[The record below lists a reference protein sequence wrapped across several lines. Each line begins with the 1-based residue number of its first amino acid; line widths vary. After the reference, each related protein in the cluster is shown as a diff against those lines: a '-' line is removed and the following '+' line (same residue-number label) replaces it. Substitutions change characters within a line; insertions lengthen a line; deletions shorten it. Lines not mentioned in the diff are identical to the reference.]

1 MRVSICSLRFTPV
14 RQAAVIFLVAATG
27 FASGAR
33 AEVPRDDT
41 FTLGTVEIIG
51 QRIAADTTVTTDTV
65 SANVLAARHRDD
77 LSEALDLIPGIAIQ
91 NTGQRRERTISVRG
105 FTSRQVPLFIDGVP
119 VYVPYDGNVDLS
131 RFGVDYVS
139 EIVVSKGLAS
149 LLYGPNTLGGAVNV
163 VSRKPT
169 QPLEI
174 LARAHIEADDHFS
187 TDANR
192 VDASIGGRS
201 AHARS
206 GTWYGNLTGSYA
218 TSKGYRLPGD
228 FTPVAA
234 QPAGERLNAADR
246 DSLITAKLGYERA
259 GDEYALSYYR
269 QVGAK
274 HDPPYAGS
282 YLRAVAPKDGVQVR
296 YWNWP
301 YWIKESIYFV
311 ARNEVTSQ
319 GTLRWR
325 IFNDTFRNSLSS
337 FDDAT
342 YTTHTRPY
350 AFYGSA
356 YNDFTYGGSADFEWS
371 WNPAN
376 TTRLASHYRN
386 DVHREFQAAPALP
399 VMHLDI
405 PTYDGALEHEWHP
418 LPTLSVTPSY
428 SYMIQPDR
436 TVHVYNS
443 NIKKYSPV
451 ETDRSTAN
459 NAQLVATYQ
468 LDGGP
473 ALFAGVSRKTRFP
486 TIKER
491 FSGGLGSVVPNPGL
505 SPETALHA
513 EIGFEETGSNWGSK
527 VSVFQSRLHD
537 AIQSVSL
544 APTACS
550 APPCTE
556 LENFGRQR
564 NRGVE
569 VSGSYSPIEAL
580 HFQAEVDIVQIDFL
594 DNPTLK
600 AQGTPENKYRLT
612 GDWRI
617 LPQLQL
623 RADAQHESARYSNS
637 SGTRV
642 AGSFNLVNAFL
653 RFEPV
658 RRVGIEVGVRNATD
672 ELYAYE
678 EGFFEPG
685 RTWLAQIDFHL

>member
-1 MRVSICSLRFTPV
+1 LS
-14 RQAAVIFLVAATG
+14 FLAATA

-33 AEVPRDDT
+33 AQAPGEDT

-51 QRIAADTTVTTDTV
+51 RHISADTVVTTDTV
-65 SANVLAARHRDD
+65 SADVLTARHRDD
-77 LSEALDLIPGIAIQ
+77 LSEALDLVPGIAIQ

-174 LARAHIEADDHFS
+174 SGRAQIEADDHFS
-187 TDANR
+187 TDASR
-192 VDASIGGRS
+192 VDASIGGS
-201 AHARS
+201 SGHARS

-218 TSKGYRLPGD
+218 TSQGYRLPDD

-234 QPAGERLNAADR
+234 QPAGDRLNAADR
-246 DSLITAKLGYERA
+246 DSLITAKLGYARA

-282 YLRAVAPKDGVQVR
+282 YLRAVAPKDGMQVR

-301 YWIKESIYFV
+301 YWIKESVYFV

-325 IFNDTFRNSLSS
+325 VFNDTFRNSLNS

-342 YTTHTRPY
+342 YTAHTRPY
-350 AFYGSA
+350 AFYGSV

-371 WNPAN
+371 WNSAS

-386 DVHREFQAAPALP
+386 DVHREYQVAPALP

-405 PTYDGALEHEWHP
+405 PTYDFAIEHEWHP
-418 LPTLSVTPSY
+418 WPGLSLTPSY
-428 SYMIQPDR
+428 SYMIQPGR
-436 TVHVYNS
+436 TVQVYNS
-443 NIKKYSPV
+443 NIKTYSPV
-451 ETDRSTAN
+451 KTDRSTAN
-459 NAQLVATYQ
+459 NAQLVVTYQ

-473 ALFAGVSRKTRFP
+473 ALFMGISRKTRFP

-491 FSGGLGSVVPNPGL
+491 FSGGLGSVVPNPAL
-505 SPETALHA
+505 NPETAVHA
-513 EIGFEETGSNWGSK
+513 EVGLEETGANWGAK
-527 VSVFQSRLHD
+527 AALFQSRLHD
-537 AIQSVSL
+537 SIQSVSL
-544 APTACS
+544 APAACS

-556 LENFGRQR
+556 LENVGRQR

-569 VSGSYSPIEAL
+569 ITGSYSPMETL
-580 HFQAEVDIVQIDFL
+580 HFQGEVDIVQIDFL
-594 DNPTLK
+594 NDRTIKP
-600 AQGTPENKYRLT
+600 QGTPESKYRLT
-612 GDWRI
+612 GDWQF

-623 RADAQHESARYSNS
+623 KADAQHESARYSTIA
-637 SGTRV
+637 GTRV
-642 AGSFNLVNAFL
+642 AGSLTLVNAFL

-658 RRVGIEVGVRNATD
+658 RSVGIEIGVRNATD

>member
-1 MRVSICSLRFTPV
+1 VRTSVCSFEYFPV
-14 RQAAVIFLVAATG
+14 RQAAVLFAWVATFFVPA
-27 FASGAR
+27 AR
-33 AEVPRDDT
+33 AQATADDT

-51 QRIAADTTVTTDTV
+51 HHIAADTAVTTDTV
-65 SANVLAARHRDD
+65 SADVLAARHRDD

-91 NTGQRRERTISVRG
+91 NTGQRRERTISLRG

-131 RFGVDYVS
+131 RFGVGYVS

-169 QPLEI
+169 QPLEVSG
-174 LARAHIEADDHFS
+174 RAEIEADNHLS
-187 TDANR
+187 SDASR
-192 VDASIGGRS
+192 VDASIGGN
-201 AHARS
+201 S

-218 TSKGYRLPGD
+218 TSNGYRLPED

-246 DSLITAKLGYERA
+246 DSLMTAKLGYANA

-274 HDPPYAGS
+274 HDSPYAGS
-282 YLRAVAPKDGVQVR
+282 YLRAVAPIDGVQVR

-301 YWIKESIYFV
+301 YWIKESIYLV

-325 IFNDTFRNSLSS
+325 VFNDSFRNSLNS

-350 AFYGSA
+350 AFYGSI
-356 YNDFTYGGSADFEWS
+356 YNDFTYGGSADFEWR
-371 WNPAN
+371 WNAAN

-386 DVHREFQAAPALP
+386 DVHREFQVAPALP

-405 PTYDGALEHEWHP
+405 PTYDFAIEHEWHP
-418 LPTLSVTPSY
+418 LSALSLTPSY

-436 TVHVYNS
+436 TVQVYNS
-443 NIKKYSPV
+443 NVKKYSPV

-491 FSGGLGSVVPNPGL
+491 FSGGLGSVVPNPAL
-505 SPETALHA
+505 NPETALHA
-513 EIGFEETGSNWGSK
+513 EIGLEETGSSWASK
-527 VSVFQSRLHD
+527 VSLFQSRMHD

-550 APPCTE
+550 APPCTQ
-556 LENFGRQR
+556 LVNFGRQR

-569 VSGSYSPIEAL
+569 ITGGYSPIETL
-580 HFQAEVDIVQIDFL
+580 HFQGEIDIVQIDFL
-594 DNPTLK
+594 DAPTQK
-600 AQGTPENKYRLT
+600 ALGTPENKYRLT
-612 GDWRI
+612 GDWQF
-617 LPQLQL
+617 LPQLRL
-623 RADAQHESARYSNS
+623 RADAQHESARYSTPTS
-637 SGTRV
+637 TRV
-642 AGSFNLVNAFL
+642 AGSFILVNAFL
-653 RFEPV
+653 RFETV
-658 RRVGIEVGVRNATD
+658 HSFGVEIGVRNATD